1 MRRVVVCGAG
11 ISGLTLAHRMHVHGW
26 HVVLLERAPRPREQG
41 YMIDF
46 FGPGYDAAEAM
57 GLLPRVRERAQHI
70 SEADYVD
77 GSGRTRASVTF
88 ARVAVTEGDR
98 LFSLLRPDL
107 EAVLREQLPAGVDV
121 RYGTGV
127 TEVHDRPGGVDVGLT
142 DGTRLGA
149 DLLVGADGIHSTI
162 RRLVFG
168 EEHRFLRYLGFHAAA
183 YQFTDL
189 EAEAATRARIRLTD
203 TPQRQMGFYGL
214 GGGRVAAFAVHRTA
228 DPALPRDARAAVR
241 AVYGSLGWIVPRA
254 LEACPP
260 APEVYYDQVAQIEMP
275 GWIRGRVTLVGDACG
290 AVSLLAG
297 QGASLGMAGAYVLA
311 EELAGAPT
319 IEAGLQ
325 RYEQTWRPLTT
336 DRQAVGRR
344 TARWFL
350 PSSWTQVR
358 VRRTALRLGHVPGVG
373 RLIVSTVAGK
383 PSAVVTQL
391 AGRS

>member
-11 ISGLTLAHRMHVHGW
+11 ISGLTLAHRMHAHGW
-26 HVVLLERAPRPREQG
+26 HVVLLERASRPREQG

-77 GSGRTRASVTF
+77 SSGRTRASVTF
-88 ARVAVTEGDR
+88 ARVAVTEGER

-107 EAVLREQLPAGVDV
+107 EAVLRAQLPAGVDL

-127 TEVHDRPGGVDVGLT
+127 TRVHDRPGGDTGVDVGLT

-149 DLLVGADGIHSTI
+149 DLLVGADGIHSTV
-162 RRLVFG
+162 RGLVFG

-183 YQFTDL
+183 YRFTDP
-189 EAEAATRARIRLTD
+189 EVEAATRARICLTD
-203 TPQRQMGFYGL
+203 TPRRQMGFYGL
-214 GGGRVAAFAVHRTA
+214 GGGHVAVFAVHRTA

-241 AVYGSLGWIVPRA
+241 AVYGSLGWVVPRA

-275 GWIRGRVTLVGDACG
+275 SWVRGRVTLVGDACG

-297 QGASLGMAGAYVLA
+297 QGAFFN
-311 EELAGAPT
+311 
-319 IEAGLQ
+319 
-325 RYEQTWRPLTT
+325 
-336 DRQAVGRR
+336 AVG
-344 TARWFL
+344 A
-350 PSSWTQVR
+350 SV
-358 VRRTALRLGHVPGVG
+358 VDA
-373 RLIVSTVAGK
+373 VATG
-383 PSAVVTQL
+383 TIL
-391 AGRS
+391 NDD